1 MYSAAI
7 EAAGDTRSLE
17 LDETGATDSYQLA
30 MRVLGTEPMSSARAA
45 GLEEEVI

>member
-17 LDETGATDSYQLA
+17 LDETGATDSYQLPC
-30 MRVLGTEPMSSARAA
+30 GYWEPNPCPQQEQLALRRR
-45 GLEEEVI
+45 